1 MKRTEQILEAI
12 DELTKEKGFPP
23 SVREI
28 GERVG
33 LKSSSTTKGHLDLV
47 A

>member
-1 MKRTEQILEAI
+1 MKRTEQILQAI
-12 DELTKEKGFPP
+12 DELTKANGFPP

-33 LKSSSTTKGHLDLV
+33 LKSSYNKRSS
-47 A
+47 